1 MPLLLCNFQATFL
14 RPMQDQLKYN
24 EVKTATIMPH
34 FKDDDNITND
44 EARMRE
50 GSNIHHENIVL
61 MVDGKDTTLDVEFAA
76 LKAALPDFTSEEGAT
91 QGFEDNKE
99 ANLTDVQDTTL
110 ADLHCQTSILSS
122 AIRHIRYLELRSPT
136 QPPL

>member
-1 MPLLLCNFQATFL
+1 
-14 RPMQDQLKYN
+14 
-24 EVKTATIMPH
+24 
-34 FKDDDNITND
+34 
-44 EARMRE
+44 
-50 GSNIHHENIVL
+50 